1 MKASEFCTSLSI
13 GVKKGDRVAL
23 SFPNCP
29 EYIFSFMG
37 ASKAG
42 AIVVPLNMML
52 TLEEIAYIIMES
64 GANTLVVHPVI
75 AQKVDKSQLGRLN
88 LKNVVVLDENTINA
102 ILKMGPSQHVEIE
115 PDEVCTYIYIPLERQ
130 GNLKVR
136 CLLTIT
142 SLLM

>member
-1 MKASEFCTSLSI
+1 MKIYEIYKNSGVSDNHIAIKFKDKIYTYREVDSLIDKYASYFQSI

-64 GANTLVVHPVI
+64 GTSTIVLHPLI
-75 AQKVDKSQLGRLN
+75 AQK
-88 LKNVVVLDENTINA
+88 
-102 ILKMGPSQHVEIE
+102 
-115 PDEVCTYIYIPLERQ
+115 
-130 GNLKVR
+130 
-136 CLLTIT
+136 IT
-142 SLLM
+142 SLNWED